1 MTVLPADLVDV
12 ESFYQ
17 SASKVFAQLEGDDS
31 LKGFEEFSSDIKVS
45 TTPAED
51 AVLISVSVYSSSF
64 RTPPASAPLSAY
76 PHIKIGDFQ
85 FSGND
90 SLSSLLSRLNCLT
103 NRVAGALKLGQEL
116 EEECFC
122 LIEGVFY
129 DDPLTGSSTRPSDPF
144 VAAMKNTSRSLS
156 SLGIAD
162 PKSVQQKSLRETKW
176 SQVPLR
182 LDHPYLLVHQ
192 GGCEHHFVITQIRHT
207 QNANSKSNNTFTP
220 LVKPRRRACRICET
234 YNASRLL
241 INDKLMPENPTA
253 ICDAC
258 FEGFHPGNGREDYT
272 DYEVLP
278 YFHDL

>member
-1 MTVLPADLVDV
+1 MTVLPADLVEV
-12 ESFYQ
+12 ESFNQ
-17 SASKVFAQLEGDDS
+17 SAAKVFSRLNREDEDS
-31 LKGFEEFSSDIKVS
+31 FEEFCEDIKAPTLGDES
-45 TTPAED
+45 G
-51 AVLISVSVYSSSF
+51 VLISVSVYSSNF

-90 SLSSLLSRLNCLT
+90 TLVELLNKLSCLT
-103 NRVAGALKLGQEL
+103 NRVARALKLGQDL

-129 DDPLTGSSTRPSDPF
+129 DDLTSNGSRPSDPF
-144 VAAMKNTSRSLS
+144 IQAIKNTSRSLA
-156 SLGIAD
+156 SLGISD
-162 PKSVQQKSLRETKW
+162 PKSVQQQSLSQTKW
-176 SQVPLR
+176 SQVPIR

-207 QNANSKSNNTFTP
+207 QNINNSKLNNP
-220 LVKPRRRACRICET
+220 VLVKPRRRACRICET

-258 FEGFHPGNGREDYT
+258 FEGFHPQNGREDYT